1 MQENSC
7 LPTLLS
13 LIFIRGRK
21 SDCVQLPKGLTVGT
35 EPQQI
40 PFVFLVL
47 KGPAIVACRDSY
59 TSRKGSEAV
68 ASAPPPTPLQ
78 FQLVQGSVVSPPL
91 SSTLISWHD

>member
-1 MQENSC
+1 LKRSVREAPFSSAYCTLDVGEGGVQENSR
-7 LPTLLS
+7 LPTLPS

-47 KGPAIVACRDSY
+47 KGPAIVACRDS
-59 TSRKGSEAV
+59 
-68 ASAPPPTPLQ
+68 
-78 FQLVQGSVVSPPL
+78 
-91 SSTLISWHD
+91 